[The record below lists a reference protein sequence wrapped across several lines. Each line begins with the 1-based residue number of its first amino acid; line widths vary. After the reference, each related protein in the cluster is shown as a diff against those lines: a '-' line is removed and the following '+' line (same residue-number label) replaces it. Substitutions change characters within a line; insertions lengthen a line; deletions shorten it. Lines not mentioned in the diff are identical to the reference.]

1 MCVLL
6 LAKRAHSFF
15 VELSFIL
22 CVFKFYIRTKKREQI
37 FEKSIAKQNKCSYN
51 VFVTKLRNERRN
63 ERCNTVGIHC
73 KGEVREVKYVYN
85 TNRNDNRREIRNFGG
100 CGQV

>member
-1 MCVLL
+1 MCFVIGK
-6 LAKRAHSFF
+6 AGAFF
-15 VELSFIL
+15 FYII
-22 CVFKFYIRTKKREQI
+22 KFYIMRIYILHPDKKREQI

-51 VFVTKLRNERRN
+51 VFVTKLKNERRN